1 MQLRPVLALGVAL
14 GLSVAIGPVAAQE
27 HQYRPGHV
35 SHASPYAG
43 LGTREIMSLSEEDIK
58 ALRQGSGWGLALP
71 AELNGVPG
79 PVHLLEL
86 KEELVLSEDQISAIE
101 AIQAEMRAEAIEAGE
116 RFIVAEAALD
126 AAFAAADLD
135 EARLRHLIKAAEAAR
150 ADLRLIHLSRHLST
164 PALLTDEQI
173 DRYSELRGYGSEA
186 CRAHVE
192 GHCH

>member
-1 MQLRPVLALGVAL
+1 
-14 GLSVAIGPVAAQE
+14 
-27 HQYRPGHV
+27 
-35 SHASPYAG
+35 
-43 LGTREIMSLSEEDIK
+43 MSLSQEDIK

-135 EARLRHLIKAAEAAR
+135 EARLRHLIEAAEAAR

-164 PALLTDEQI
+164 PVLLTDEQI

-186 CRAHVE
+186 CKAPAE